1 MNFTT
6 HRKVSIKESFEKD
19 SLRKNL
25 FILSRKA
32 VISETLFQWGTIPLH
47 NNIIHGMDHLKF
59 IKHIILLATFT
70 MWLPAQAFSIARVHY
85 GGGGDW
91 YGDPSSLPNLLEY
104 ISEHTTILVE
114 PNEYR
119 IKLTDPE
126 LFSHS
131 YLYLTGH
138 GNIRFTEDGVG
149 YLRDYL
155 LKGGF
160 LHADD
165 NYGMD
170 ASFRREMKRV
180 FPDKEWVALPFD
192 HKIFHAFYDFPKGL
206 PKIHEHD
213 GKPPQGLGLFD
224 GDRLLAFYSYESDLG
239 DGWED
244 AEVHHDPQTIRQA
257 ALKMGVNIVW
267 FSLTQ

>member
-1 MNFTT
+1 M
-6 HRKVSIKESFEKD
+6 K
-19 SLRKNL
+19 
-25 FILSRKA
+25 ILAFS
-32 VISETLFQWGTIPLH
+32 TL
-47 NNIIHGMDHLKF
+47 
-59 IKHIILLATFT
+59 
-70 MWLPAQAFSIARVHY
+70 LPAQAFTIARIHY

-91 YGDPSSLPNLLEY
+91 YGDPSSLPNLLEF
-104 ISEHTTILVE
+104 ISEKTSIIVE
-114 PNEYR
+114 PSEYR

-131 YLYLTGH
+131 FLYITGH
-138 GNIRFTEDGVG
+138 GNIRFNEDEIIV
-149 YLRDYL
+149 LRDYL

-180 FPDKEWVALPFD
+180 FPEKEWVEIPFD
-192 HKIFHAFYDFPKGL
+192 HEIYHIFYDFPNRL
-206 PKIHEHD
+206 PKINEHD
-213 GKPPQGLGLFD
+213 GKPPKGLGLFD
-224 GDRLLAFYSYESDLG
+224 GKKLIAFYSYESDLG

-244 AEVHHDPQTIRQA
+244 IEVHNDSPAIREA

-267 FSLTQ
+267 FALTQ